1 MSRNYDELN
10 SMIAE
15 LIRKTKSEPSETDFQ
30 LLKTVSIRDIAQFFE
45 SVANEKSDQARYE
58 KLLNWLHN
66 REDEKLNAVRRA
78 EEEKQAKIRA
88 EEEKKRKEEEA
99 KQAAIKAEEDRKKKS
114 QGGGGAYLLSL
125 MDQV

>member
-66 REDEKLNAVRRA
+66 REEEKLNAVRRA

-88 EEEKKRKEEEA
+88 EEEKKRK
-99 KQAAIKAEEDRKKKS
+99 QIAAEHKKRRAEESKEDFPV
-114 QGGGGAYLLSL
+114 QN
-125 MDQV
+125 